1 MRRGRSDTPVGG
13 YRRERDRDSKVTRMA
28 LYYFEIYRDGNEA
41 EIDRHGTDLPDL
53 ASVRSHV
60 LGLLPRI
67 VGGLCCKGTSTT
79 SCASSGT
86 LTARSGTRHWCQS
99 VARRLEAARQGHSA
113 RQQRAGL
120 FRCLSAVEELRD
132 CLTRRQS
139 ARVVVWKLRYGP
151 TRLAPDKRTTV
162 GAVRAT

>member
-1 MRRGRSDTPVGG
+1 LRRGRSDTPVGG

-67 VGGLCCKGTSTT
+67 VGGAVL
-79 SCASSGT
+79 
-86 LTARSGTRHWCQS
+86 
-99 VARRLEAARQGHSA
+99 QGHEHD
-113 RQQRAGL
+113 
-120 FRCLSAVEELRD
+120 FVCIVRD
-132 CLTRRQS
+132 AESLTQKPTI
-139 ARVVVWKLRYGP
+139 ARVAGCRIGWQRG
-151 TRLAPDKRTTV
+151 
-162 GAVRAT
+162 